1 MALTFDIAPSGAPP
15 GRNPRGEP
23 ESQLEADRRRAFVAA
38 RRHTALVRLLRL
50 ALPLSAVAVVGLYA
64 TALLSTWKFGLGNL
78 KLGKVEVTAEDLTM
92 RNPSYV
98 GTTKDGGKYEV
109 RAKKAILEYKPD
121 APIKLIDIDGDMTQ
135 ANSVKTYVK
144 ANRGLYDNAKGIL
157 ELFDGIEIDSTN
169 GMRARLKEATMY
181 SRENRVVSQKPVE
194 VFSSTG
200 QIRGNSMMLDTAKNQ
215 AAFLGDVAVRLLPNT
230 APETAPAGKP
240 QAARPAPETSAF
252 GRDSREPVD
261 VRSERFDLDD
271 IKHIAIFRG
280 NVVATQGDS
289 VLKAPEMHVTY
300 EGKATQEFVNGGAP
314 QDKSQNGQG
323 GEATGLSRLVAR
335 TGVIVTMGTDRRVT
349 GDVADFD
356 AKSDTALFTGNV
368 LVTQGKNTL
377 QGRRLYLDRK
387 SGRTRLESPAEP
399 GVPAGRIAA
408 TFYQEQPAG
417 AQPAAKSKS
426 AASEMEQAGAAMMGT
441 FKTDPN
447 APMNI
452 DADTLDVNEHARQ
465 AVFKGAVRAQQ
476 GDFMVRSQ
484 EMVAFFVGQTGIG
497 TPPPGAGLQG
507 AQIQRIEARQK
518 VVITSKEGQTATG
531 DHAVFD
537 VKSNSVLLT
546 GHHVVVTRGK
556 DVVQGQRLKI
566 DLTTGMYR
574 FEIDEKSAAA
584 AQAAAQLPPPP
595 KPIDPKTGAG
605 KSDAPDP
612 LTTRACPPGRQCVLF
627 YPKQAEEKAKELVK
641 RPPGAASGWEPSSSA
656 SPVQRGN

>member
-1 MALTFDIAPSGAPP
+1 MALTFDITPSGAPP
-15 GRNPRGEP
+15 GRGPSGEP

-38 RRHTALVRLLRL
+38 RRHTSLVRVLRL
-50 ALPLSAVAVVGLYA
+50 ALPMSAMAIVGLYGA
-64 TALLSTWKFGLGNL
+64 AILSTWTFGLGNL
-78 KLGKVEVTAEDLTM
+78 KVGKVEVTADDLTM

-121 APIKLIDIDGDMTQ
+121 APIKLVDIDGDMTQ
-135 ANSVKTYVK
+135 ANNVKTYVK
-144 ANRGLYDNAKGIL
+144 ARHGRYDNGKGIL

-169 GMRARLKEATMY
+169 GMRARLSEATMY
-181 SRENRVVSQKPVE
+181 SRESRVVSQKPVE

-200 QIRGNSMMLDTAKNQ
+200 QIRGNTMTLDTAKSQ
-215 AAFLGDVAVRLLPNT
+215 AAFMGNVAVRLLPNA
-230 APETAPAGKP
+230 APESTPSAKP
-240 QAARPAPETSAF
+240 QTSAF
-252 GRDSREPVD
+252 GRDSRQPVD

-289 VLKAPEMHVTY
+289 VMKAPEMHVTY
-300 EGKATQEFVNGGAP
+300 EGKAGQEFINAGTP
-314 QDKSQNGQG
+314 QDSAKS

-387 SGRTRLESPAEP
+387 AGRTRLEAPPEP

-408 TFYQEQPAG
+408 TFYQEQQPG
-417 AQPAAKSKS
+417 AQPAAKAKS
-426 AASEMEQAGAAMMGT
+426 PAAEMEQVGASMMGT
-441 FKTDPN
+441 FKADPN
-447 APMNI
+447 APMDI
-452 DADTLDVNEHARQ
+452 DAETLDVLEHARQ
-465 AVFKGAVRAQQ
+465 AVFKGAVKAQQ

-484 EMVAFFVGQTGIG
+484 EMVAHFVGQTGIG
-497 TPPPGAGLQG
+497 TPPPGASMQG
-507 AQIQRIEARQK
+507 AQIQRIEAKQK
-518 VVITSKEGQTATG
+518 VIITSKEGQTATG
-531 DHAVFD
+531 DNAVFD

-546 GHHVVVTRGK
+546 GQHVVVTRGK

-595 KPIDPKTGAG
+595 KPIDPKAGASKG
-605 KSDAPDP
+605 ETPDP
-612 LTTRACPPGRQCVLF
+612 LVNRACPPGRQCVLF

-641 RPPGAASGWEPSSSA
+641 KPPVAVPGWEPSSSA

>member
-1 MALTFDIAPSGAPP
+1 MALTFDITPSGAPP

-38 RRHTALVRLLRL
+38 RRHTFLVRLLRL
-50 ALPLSAVAVVGLYA
+50 ALPLAAVGVVGLYA
-64 TALLSTWKFGLGNL
+64 AALLSTWNFGLGNL
-78 KLGKVEVTAEDLTM
+78 KVGKVEVTAEDLTM

-109 RAKKAILEYKPD
+109 RAKTAILEYKPD

-144 ANRGLYDNAKGIL
+144 ARRGLYDNSRGIL
-157 ELFDGIEIDSTN
+157 ELFDGIEIDSSN
-169 GMRARLKEATMY
+169 GMRARLTEATMY

-194 VFSSTG
+194 VSSSTG
-200 QIRGNSMMLDTAKNQ
+200 QIRGNTMTLDTAKNQ
-215 AAFLGDVAVRLLPNT
+215 AAFMGNVAVRLLPNA
-230 APETAPAGKP
+230 APAEAPAGKP
-240 QAARPAPETSAF
+240 QPQQTSAF
-252 GRDSREPVD
+252 GRDQRQPVD

-271 IKHIAIFRG
+271 VKHIAIFRG

-289 VLKAPEMHVTY
+289 VMKAPEMHVTY
-300 EGKATQEFVNGGAP
+300 EGKAAQEFVNAGTP
-314 QDKSQNGQG
+314 QDKPQTDAK

-335 TGVIVTMGTDRRVT
+335 TGVSVTMGTDRRVT

-356 AKSDTALFTGNV
+356 AKGDTALFTGNV

-377 QGRRLYLDRK
+377 QGRRLFLDRK

-399 GVPAGRIAA
+399 GLPVGRIAA
-408 TFYQEQPAG
+408 TFYQEQPPG

-426 AASEMEQAGAAMMGT
+426 PAAEAEQVAASMMGT
-441 FKTDPN
+441 FKADPN
-447 APMNI
+447 APMDI
-452 DADTLDVNEHARQ
+452 DAETLDVLENSRQ
-465 AVFKGAVRAQQ
+465 ALFKGGVKAQQ

-484 EMVAFFVGQTGIG
+484 DMVAYFVGQTGIG
-497 TPPPGAGLQG
+497 TPPPGTGMQG

-518 VVITSKEGQTATG
+518 VIITSKEGQTATG

-546 GHHVVVTRGK
+546 GQHVVVTRGK

-566 DLTTGMYR
+566 DLSTGMYR

-595 KPIDPKTGAG
+595 KPADAKAAAG
-605 KSDAPDP
+605 KGETPDP
-612 LTTRACPPGRQCVLF
+612 LANRACPPGRQCVLF

-641 RPPGAASGWEPSSSA
+641 KAPGAVPGWEPNSSA

>member
-1 MALTFDIAPSGAPP
+1 MALTFDITPQGAPP
-15 GRNPRGEP
+15 GRNPGREP

-38 RRHTALVRLLRL
+38 RRHTALVRVLRL
-50 ALPLSAVAVVGLYA
+50 ALPMSAVVVVGLYA
-64 TALLSTWKFGLGNL
+64 TAILSTWKFGFGNL

-109 RAKKAILEYKPD
+109 RAQKAILEYKPD
-121 APIKLIDIDGDMTQ
+121 APIKLVEIDGDMTQ

-144 ANRGLYDNAKGIL
+144 ARRGLYDNGRGIL
-157 ELFDGIEIDSTN
+157 DLFDGIEIDSSN
-169 GMRARLKEATMY
+169 GMRARLIDATMY
-181 SRENRVVSQKPVE
+181 ARENRVVSQKPVE
-194 VFSSTG
+194 VSSSTG
-200 QIRGNSMMLDTAKNQ
+200 QIRGNTMMLDTAKNQ
-215 AAFLGDVAVRLLPNT
+215 AAFVGNVAVRLLPN
-230 APETAPAGKP
+230 AAQESAPAGKP
-240 QAARPAPETSAF
+240 QAQPQTSAF
-252 GRDSREPVD
+252 GRDSRQPVD

-271 IKHIAIFRG
+271 IKHLAIFRG

-289 VLKAPEMHVTY
+289 IMKAPEMHVTY
-300 EGKATQEFVNGGAP
+300 EGKAGQEFVNAGA
-314 QDKSQNGQG
+314 QKGNSQ

-387 SGRTRLESPAEP
+387 AGKTRLESPAEP
-399 GVPAGRIAA
+399 GLPAGRIAA
-408 TFYQEQPAG
+408 TFYQEQPPT
-417 AQPAAKSKS
+417 AQPAPKAKTP
-426 AASEMEQAGAAMMGT
+426 AAEAEQVGASMLGT
-441 FKTDPN
+441 FKADPN
-447 APMNI
+447 APMDI
-452 DADTLDVNEHARQ
+452 DAETLDVLENSRQ
-465 AVFKGAVRAQQ
+465 AIFKGNVKAQQ

-484 EMVAFFVGQTGIG
+484 DMVAYFVGQTGIG
-497 TPPPGAGLQG
+497 TPPPGVAMQG

-518 VVITSKEGQTATG
+518 VIITSKEGQTATG
-531 DHAVFD
+531 DHALFD
-537 VKSNSVLLT
+537 VKSNTVLLT
-546 GHHVVVTRGK
+546 GQHVVVTRGK

-584 AQAAAQLPPPP
+584 AQAAAQLPPP
-595 KPIDPKTGAG
+595 KAADPK
-605 KSDAPDP
+605 APAAAQSADP
-612 LTTRACPPGRQCVLF
+612 FTNRPCPPGRQCVLF
-627 YPKQAEEKAKELVK
+627 HPKQAEEKAKELVK
-641 RPPGAASGWEPSSSA
+641 PHVTAPGWEPSSSA